1 MKVVLASKAIQSISF
16 FQNLTGS
23 SVIDCIEE
31 DNMIYFVVAKG
42 QYGLTVGKGGEKIK
56 NAERIFRKPIKVIEY
71 AEDPVTFIKNMI
83 PFASDVEIKNNFLEI
98 KVKPNERSKVIGKQ
112 GKNVKTINKFLKRLF
127 SLEGLKV
134 K

>member
-1 MKVVLASKAIQSISF
+1 MKVVLASKTIQSISY

-23 SVIDCIEE
+23 SVIDCLE
-31 DNMIYFVVAKG
+31 DDTIYFVVAKG

>member
-1 MKVVLASKAIQSISF
+1 MKVVLASKTIQSISY

-23 SVIDCIEE
+23 SVIDCLE
-31 DNMIYFVVAKG
+31 DDTIYFVVAKG

-112 GKNVKTINKFLKRLF
+112 GKNVKAINKFLKRLF
-127 SLEGLKV
+127 NLEGLKV